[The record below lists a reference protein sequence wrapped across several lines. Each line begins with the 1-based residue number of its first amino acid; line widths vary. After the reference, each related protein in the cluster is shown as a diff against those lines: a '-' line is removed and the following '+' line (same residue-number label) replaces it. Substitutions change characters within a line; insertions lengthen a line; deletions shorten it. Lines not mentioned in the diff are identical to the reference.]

1 MRTFSNL
8 YSKNFFE
15 IFILSMIWLQAENP
29 EPAEQ
34 WNLEELTWERM
45 LGLDGSFVFLEHVFW
60 VISLNSLFIFIFAYL
75 PYHLGTGLFQNFR
88 FGQKV
93 SESHIDGIVSTITGT
108 LIISF
113 NRSRFYQYLW
123 NSFIIIFRIY
133 SFRICGSFISYD
145 FLIDE
150 YGKIKS
156 VCKDLLHV
164 HKGLFFSYFD
174 RVKILFWRLQY
185 FRCTIISNFLFFI
198 FERFQF
204 FEISKF
210 SFVEF
215 KSSFYNGFG
224 ALLFLLPAE
233 RQYCTFFGAI

>member
-1 MRTFSNL
+1 MIFDLSFSVFLTIFKLGGNFIGFRSFD
-8 YSKNFFE
+8 YSDTLWLV
-15 IFILSMIWLQAENP
+15 ILSMIWLQAENP

-123 NSFIIIFRIY
+123 FIDY
-133 SFRICGSFISYD
+133 
-145 FLIDE
+145 
-150 YGKIKS
+150 
-156 VCKDLLHV
+156 
-164 HKGLFFSYFD
+164 
-174 RVKILFWRLQY
+174 
-185 FRCTIISNFLFFI
+185 
-198 FERFQF
+198 
-204 FEISKF
+204 EIH
-210 SFVEF
+210 
-215 KSSFYNGFG
+215 
-224 ALLFLLPAE
+224 L
-233 RQYCTFFGAI
+233 